1 MRGKGRRRKQRPRPT
16 SNRRGE
22 ILLQQLRDLR
32 PRRRSEKQQFAR
44 KPQRVAEEAAQ
55 LRLEEASRVQLE
67 ETARLLTRLQLAEQA
82 TIAAEERVANVSTE
96 LETIRA
102 ESAAAV
108 RKATEEATGREE
120 SIRAEMAQSP
130 GHSAQVAAAGGT

>member
-1 MRGKGRRRKQRPRPT
+1 
-16 SNRRGE
+16 
-22 ILLQQLRDLR
+22 
-32 PRRRSEKQQFAR
+32 
-44 KPQRVAEEAAQ
+44 VAEEAAQ

-82 TIAAEERVANVSTE
+82 TIAAEERMANVSTE

-102 ESAAAV
+102 ESAAAM

-120 SIRAEMAQSP
+120 SIRAEMA
-130 GHSAQVAAAGGT
+130 